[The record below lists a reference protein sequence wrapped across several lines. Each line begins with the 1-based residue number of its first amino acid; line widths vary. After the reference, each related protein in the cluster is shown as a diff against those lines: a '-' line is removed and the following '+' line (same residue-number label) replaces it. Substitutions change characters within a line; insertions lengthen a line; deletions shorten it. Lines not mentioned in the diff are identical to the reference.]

1 MATKTSALAVVLFA
15 TILFATIVAISPS
28 ASASGGMAP
37 GSTTMSVVNKVP
49 DFYAEGKGEA
59 YTNIFMKIS
68 SKGGYL
74 NTGGTTI
81 TLTPWGYVTA
91 DWTIGRVYIIFL
103 ANVTETNFYIAYLYL
118 TNSSTPMIVRLF
130 EYRYATLK
138 SFVLTGVQYVFSRY
152 TTTPPIEVPTIKF
165 IPKAQPG
172 NVISAIGPE
181 LYINQDSGQVIN
193 ETSTWKTY
201 PLLEQYFQGA
211 NEYNEI
217 WSLFTDDAGSYYF
230 GIFYLPNNDPN
241 HVILEHQVRL
251 NDYKTFSGRTFDAT
265 WTKKG
270 FPHLLTVRLPQPSI
284 VKVNGFPV
292 KTDSQGVATIYVPKG
307 PVTIEAPNELD
318 PVDGTRWHFS
328 SWSSFGNS
336 NPLTMK
342 VGSPL
347 ELNANY
353 NEQFLLTVDSEY
365 GNVQGAGWYD
375 HGANATFSAIEVIS
389 AENGTRRVFVR
400 WDGDYASTSTIGF
413 LPMNSPKHVTAIWK
427 TQFNVKLELIG
438 VPSNATAQ
446 VSVNGQNQV
455 VNGSNPT
462 DIWIDSNTQI
472 TIEVQS
478 TQISGSGANYN
489 FGELRV
495 DNRPSGSNILI
506 TKPLT
511 VDLVYSAS
519 SKSPSSI
526 DLNANPQPALAG
538 QQLTLTGKISAKDV
552 SSTINLFYSSDN
564 AKWDPLADVPT
575 SNDGTFSYTWK
586 PDRPGAYF
594 IRAYWSGNEQYAPS
608 SRVVSVSVREG
619 FGGNPGSD
627 NIPQIIGAIVE
638 KVNSVPFVPAIL
650 GLAGSLLTLGSAIAL
665 LIPGSSPVLGY
676 FIGSLLIGFVF
687 VFPISA
693 IALSLKAARSHRS
706 PGVVWLIPLATIW
719 VAALAMLI
727 ANGLFFFAP
736 APLLDAMVLLLIAS
750 NALFMPMAF
759 SVGLARVVAS

>member
-28 ASASGGMAP
+28 ASASRGMAP

-152 TTTPPIEVPTIKF
+152 TTTPPIEIPTIKF

-172 NVISAIGPE
+172 NVLSAIGPE

-270 FPHLLTVRLPQPSI
+270 FPYLLTVRLPQPSI

-292 KTDSQGVATIYVPKG
+292 KTDSQGVATIYMPKG
-307 PVTIEAPNELD
+307 SVTIEAPNELD

-328 SWSSFGNS
+328 SWRSFGNS

-375 HGANATFSAIEVIS
+375 YGANATFSAIEVIL

-400 WDGDYASTSTIGF
+400 WDGDYASTSTIGI
-413 LPMNSPKHVTAIWK
+413 LPMNSPRRVTAIWK

-511 VDLVYSAS
+511 VNLVYSAS

-526 DLNANPQPALAG
+526 DLNANPQTALAG

-575 SNDGTFSYTWK
+575 SSDGTFSYTWK

-665 LIPGSSPVLGY
+665 LIPGSSPILGY

>member
-1 MATKTSALAVVLFA
+1 
-15 TILFATIVAISPS
+15 
-28 ASASGGMAP
+28 
-37 GSTTMSVVNKVP
+37 
-49 DFYAEGKGEA
+49 
-59 YTNIFMKIS
+59 
-68 SKGGYL
+68 
-74 NTGGTTI
+74 
-81 TLTPWGYVTA
+81 
-91 DWTIGRVYIIFL
+91 
-103 ANVTETNFYIAYLYL
+103 
-118 TNSSTPMIVRLF
+118 
-130 EYRYATLK
+130 
-138 SFVLTGVQYVFSRY
+138 
-152 TTTPPIEVPTIKF
+152 
-165 IPKAQPG
+165 
-172 NVISAIGPE
+172 
-181 LYINQDSGQVIN
+181 
-193 ETSTWKTY
+193 
-201 PLLEQYFQGA
+201 
-211 NEYNEI
+211 
-217 WSLFTDDAGSYYF
+217 
-230 GIFYLPNNDPN
+230 
-241 HVILEHQVRL
+241 
-251 NDYKTFSGRTFDAT
+251 
-265 WTKKG
+265 
-270 FPHLLTVRLPQPSI
+270 
-284 VKVNGFPV
+284 
-292 KTDSQGVATIYVPKG
+292 
-307 PVTIEAPNELD
+307 
-318 PVDGTRWHFS
+318 
-328 SWSSFGNS
+328 
-336 NPLTMK
+336 MK

-400 WDGDYASTSTIGF
+400 WDGDYASTSTIAI

-478 TQISGSGANYN
+478 TQISGSGANYD

-495 DNRPSGSNILI
+495 DNQPCGSNILI

-526 DLNANPQPALAG
+526 DLNANPQTALAG
-538 QQLTLTGKISAKDV
+538 QQLTLAGKISAKDI
-552 SSTINLFYSSDN
+552 SSTVNLFYSSDN
-564 AKWDPLADVPT
+564 TKWDPLADVLT

-586 PDRPGAYF
+586 PDSPGTYF

-608 SRVVSVSVREG
+608 SRVVSVSVQEG
-619 FGGNPGSD
+619 FGGNPRSD

-727 ANGLFFFAP
+727 TNGLFFFAP
-736 APLLDAMVLLLIAS
+736 APLLDAMVLLLITS

-759 SVGLARVVAS
+759 SVGLARAVAS